1 MNDLPFE
8 FDYRNPDYAAV
19 FAWRTAK
26 LERIRKNPECLPAL
40 IAYYRDHPADFISQ
54 WGMTFDPRNPERG
67 LPSAVPFILFPKQE
81 EWIEWLLDHYKTQR
95 PGLTEKSRDMGM
107 SWLTVAL
114 GATLCLH
121 RRGMVIGY
129 GSRKEEYVDKLDNPK
144 SLFFRARQFI
154 KMLPVEFR
162 GGWDEMK
169 HGRHMRIVFP
179 ETGSVMTG
187 EAGDGIGRGD
197 RASIYLVDEAAF
209 LERPLLVEASL
220 SQTTNCRQDL
230 SSVNGMS
237 NPFAQKRHGGK
248 IDVFT
253 FHWRDDPRKDQA
265 WYDKQVAELDPVVV
279 AQEIDLNYSASI
291 EGVLIPSTWVQA
303 AIDAHLKLNL
313 TITGGKSGALDV
325 ADEGRDANAF
335 CGARGILIEHMVEW
349 SGKNSDI
356 FSTVAKTLHL
366 CDVHGY
372 TDFKYDADGLGAGVR
387 GDARVLNEK
396 RSPPIGVTPF
406 RGSEGV
412 FRPTAEDVKGRKNE
426 DFFANRKAQAWWS
439 LRTRFQKTYRAVVEG
454 QPFEPDELISI
465 ASGCDNRA
473 KLQIELSQP
482 TYRINAVG
490 KIVIDK
496 APDGMKSPNLADSVM
511 IKFAETAAPMRIS
524 AAALTRA

>member
-1 MNDLPFE
+1 
-8 FDYRNPDYAAV
+8 
-19 FAWRTAK
+19 
-26 LERIRKNPECLPAL
+26 
-40 IAYYRDHPADFISQ
+40 
-54 WGMTFDPRNPERG
+54 
-67 LPSAVPFILFPKQE
+67 
-81 EWIEWLLDHYKTQR
+81 
-95 PGLTEKSRDMGM
+95 
-107 SWLTVAL
+107 
-114 GATLCLH
+114 
-121 RRGMVIGY
+121 
-129 GSRKEEYVDKLDNPK
+129 
-144 SLFFRARQFI
+144 
-154 KMLPVEFR
+154 
-162 GGWDEMK
+162 
-169 HGRHMRIVFP
+169 
-179 ETGSVMTG
+179 
-187 EAGDGIGRGD
+187 
-197 RASIYLVDEAAF
+197 
-209 LERPLLVEASL
+209 
-220 SQTTNCRQDL
+220 
-230 SSVNGMS
+230 
-237 NPFAQKRHGGK
+237 
-248 IDVFT
+248 
-253 FHWRDDPRKDQA
+253 
-265 WYDKQVAELDPVVV
+265 
-279 AQEIDLNYSASI
+279 
-291 EGVLIPSTWVQA
+291 
-303 AIDAHLKLNL
+303 
-313 TITGGKSGALDV
+313 
-325 ADEGRDANAF
+325 
-335 CGARGILIEHMVEW
+335 VEW